1 MPHRATPA
9 FQPPFILGLPPF
21 TWGPEGRDE
30 MPGVSRIGAALA
42 STLLLLAPAIWNRFP
57 LLEYDTGGYLARWFE
72 PWLVPS
78 RSTVY
83 GLFLVLL
90 AHPDFWPVVIV
101 QSLLTVWVLSLV
113 LRATGLG
120 GRPLLLVG
128 VTAALAVLTT
138 LPWIA
143 GILLTDIFAGLAVLA
158 VHLLAF
164 AEETLRRW
172 ERHAL
177 FALLAFSVA
186 THSATFAVVLGLVVG
201 AALIWTALRIGSP
214 FGIARGAAA
223 LGLGALMLLSANFAT
238 SGRFVWTPGGMALS
252 FGRMLQD
259 GVVQRYLAEHCPD
272 RHLQLCAYRTQ
283 LPGDADQFFWSG
295 GDTIFNKLGRF
306 DGLGDEMGTI
316 VADSLRAYPAWQARL
331 AVLAAARQ
339 FMHIGS
345 GEGVVNS
352 AWHTHWAIGAFMPS
366 TADDMHAAR
375 QQQGE
380 LSFAAINL
388 VHRPVALLSIL
399 LLLPLAFAGWR
410 REPLADLAA
419 LATTITLA
427 LAGNAVVCGVFA
439 NPHDRYGAR
448 LVWLAP
454 LAVSLALCRLYAE
467 RDRLRL
473 GALALKPAPPG

>member
-1 MPHRATPA
+1 MPHRAASA
-9 FQPPFILGLPPF
+9 FQPPFILGLSPF
-21 TWGPEGRDE
+21 ARGLRVGDE

-83 GLFLVLL
+83 GLFLALL
-90 AHPDFWPVVIV
+90 AHPDFWPAVIL
-101 QSLLTVWVLSLV
+101 QSLLMVWVLSLV

-120 GRPLLLVG
+120 GRPLLLLG

-177 FALLAFSVA
+177 FGLLAFAVA
-186 THSATFAVVLGLVVG
+186 THSATFAVVLGLLVV
-201 AALIWTALRIGSP
+201 AALGWMAFRIGSP
-214 FGIARGAAA
+214 SGIARGAGA
-223 LGLGALMLLSANFAT
+223 LVLGALMLLSANFAT

-259 GVVQRYLAEHCPD
+259 GVVQQYLADHCPD
-272 RHLQLCAYRTQ
+272 RHLQLCAYRSQ
-283 LPGDADQFFWSG
+283 LPRDADQFFWSG
-295 GDTIFNKLGRF
+295 GGSPFNKLGRF
-306 DGLGDEMGTI
+306 DGLGDEMGAI
-316 VADSLRAYPAWQARL
+316 VADSLRAYPAWQAEL
-331 AVLAAARQ
+331 AVIAAARQ
-339 FMHIGS
+339 LMHIGT

-352 AWHTHWAIGAFMPS
+352 VWHTYWAIGAFTPS

-375 QQQGE
+375 QQHGE
-380 LSFAAINL
+380 LAFAAINL
-388 VHRPVALLSIL
+388 VHRPVALLSM
-399 LLLPLAFAGWR
+399 LLLPALAFAGWR
-410 REPLADLAA
+410 REPLAEIAT

-454 LAVSLALCRLYAE
+454 LAISLALCRLYAE

-473 GALALKPAPPG
+473 GALEPRPIPPG